1 MQPKGDLD
9 RKNQILRGNKLEH
22 EHEHQHEHSH
32 CCSHSHVPGSDG
44 HQANHA
50 HGIGHCHVDVRDT
63 SGSRLLIT
71 LGLNLLIPIVQVI
84 GGLHAH
90 SMALISDA
98 AHNFSDFT
106 AVLIA
111 YVANRIGTRG
121 ATTSNTFGYRRAE
134 ILAAVINVALLLG
147 AGVFII
153 SMAAHRLHH
162 PETILGKWVVIIAGV
177 GVVGNGLSAWLLH
190 RDSKHSLNVR
200 GAFLHMLGDLLTSV
214 VVLVNGVV
222 LMFKPWYWLD
232 PVLSIL
238 IALFIFKN
246 CWSILKE
253 ATRILMNATPS
264 TIDIQR
270 VRDFLEMVP
279 GIVGVHYLHAW
290 NVSSSSVAFSCHLVV
305 PDQPLSEVDQ
315 LSNSVCRQLRHQ
327 FGIDHPILQFETS
340 ACGNGGILCELSCK
354 SANTEPTA
362 ADRTGSSAA
371 VGGLKNMPVAFW
383 ARLLLGLIFIAAS
396 IDKIWHPGAF
406 AEAVYNY
413 QVLPDAVVNLA
424 AIVLPWV
431 ELVLGALLI
440 LGSWLPG
447 AVLLANV
454 LLISFFAALLFN
466 VARGLDVHCGC
477 FPTSTEGV
485 PATTWYLIRDA
496 GFLLLGGFLFY
507 QELIGGKSAPDSGRD
522 LESIAQGKF

>member
-1 MQPKGDLD
+1 MIEKETEV
-9 RKNQILRGNKLEH
+9 EH
-22 EHEHQHEHSH
+22 VHETSS
-32 CCSHSHVPGSDG
+32 CCSHQHPPDSHG
-44 HQANHA
+44 HQAQHA

-71 LGLNLLIPIVQVI
+71 LGLNLLIPIAQVI
-84 GGLHAH
+84 GGLYAH

-111 YVANRIGTRG
+111 YVANRIGMKG
-121 ATTSNTFGYRRAE
+121 ATTRNTFGYRRAE

-153 SMAAHRLHH
+153 YMAAHRLHH
-162 PETILGKWVVIIAGV
+162 PEAVLGRWVALIAGV

-190 RDSKHSLNVR
+190 RDSKHNLNVR

-238 IALFIFKN
+238 IALFIFRN

-270 VRDFLEMVP
+270 VRDFLEKVP
-279 GIVGVHYLHAW
+279 GVVGVHYLHAW
-290 NVSSSSVAFSCHLVV
+290 NVSSSSVAFSCHVVV
-305 PDQPLSEVDQ
+305 PDQRLSEVDH
-315 LSNSVCRQLRHQ
+315 LSDSVARQLHDQ

-340 ACGNGGILCELSCK
+340 ACGNGSVLCELSCN
-354 SANTEPTA
+354 SANPEPSA
-362 ADRTGSSAA
+362 AGRTGSSARPGRPQNKPA
-371 VGGLKNMPVAFW
+371 AFW
-383 ARLLLGLIFIAAS
+383 ARLLLGVIFIAAS

-413 QVLPDAVVNLA
+413 QILPDAAINLT
-424 AIVLPWV
+424 AIVLPWL
-431 ELVLGALLI
+431 ELVLGALLM
-440 LGSWLPG
+440 LGTWLPG

-454 LLISFFAALLFN
+454 LLVSFFGALLFN
-466 VARGLDVHCGC
+466 IARGLDVHCGC
-477 FPTSTEGV
+477 FTTSAEGD
-485 PATTWYLIRDA
+485 PATTWYVIRDA
-496 GFLLLGGFLFY
+496 FFLIVGGFLFY
-507 QELIGGKSAPDSGRD
+507 KEFIAGKSTPQS
-522 LESIAQGKF
+522 SQNFQAQSVA